1 MYIFLDDLG
10 IVFAVIWIRFY
21 DLWFLDKKF
30 IVADFSEIAAAKR
43 DDRVTELHK
52 TVAHSSL
59 ELVHIDDT
67 AGKVCIWLLEQD

>member
-30 IVADFSEIAAAKR
+30 VVADFSEVAAAKR
-43 DDRVTELHK
+43 DDRVTELH
-52 TVAHSSL
+52 
-59 ELVHIDDT
+59 
-67 AGKVCIWLLEQD
+67 